1 LRQLLNQAKQ
11 TLDLDNKGQI
21 ADLPATVTAFVV
33 IVFVLGI
40 GAVMVTALRDT
51 DTVEENGSAYNI
63 IEQGLEAL
71 DTFGSFLGIL
81 ALAVIAGIII
91 FVLMTRIMPAQRE

>member
-51 DTVEENGSAYNI
+51 DTVEQDGISIQHNRTRPRSIRYLWI
-63 IEQGLEAL
+63 IPRNTSTSCNSRNNNLCL
-71 DTFGSFLGIL
+71 ND
-81 ALAVIAGIII
+81 
-91 FVLMTRIMPAQRE
+91 